1 MEDFSH
7 LAAYYEALFPARKDQ
22 LDFLEQ
28 VRPEGVPARWIDI
41 ACGTGQQMSGLAG
54 RGLEVWGLD
63 LDETM
68 LAGLWMRR
76 PDLKDRTVKGDMRQA
91 DRLLSGLLDGP
102 AGVVY
107 CIGNSLVQLTEDDE
121 ILESL
126 SAFHYLL
133 APGGV
138 VTVQIVNFDRVL
150 ENNLQGFKPLE
161 RTAGDG
167 SAFILER
174 RYEPSEREGCLRFHT
189 RLTTSDGIEEQQHD
203 MRALT
208 RAQFEGL
215 METAGFHTPSWYGDY
230 DLSEWDQGSP
240 ATIVTAIK

>member
-1 MEDFSH
+1 MEEFLH
-7 LAAYYEALFPARKDQ
+7 LAAYYEALFPARPAQ

-28 VRPEGVPARWIDI
+28 ARPDGAPPTWVDI
-41 ACGTGQQMSGLAG
+41 ACGTGQQMAGLAN

-76 PDLKDRTVKGDMRQA
+76 PDLKDQTIRGDMRQA

-107 CIGNSLVQLTEDDE
+107 CIGNSLVQLTEDE
-121 ILESL
+121 AILESL
-126 SAFHYLL
+126 RAFHYLL
-133 APGGV
+133 APGGGV
-138 VTVQIVNFDRVL
+138 AIQIVNFDRVL
-150 ENNLQGFKPLE
+150 EGDYQMFPPLE
-161 RTAGDG
+161 RTTGDG

-174 RYEPSEREGCLRFHT
+174 RYEPSEVEGCLEFHT
-189 RLTTSDGIEEQQHD
+189 RLITSDGIEERRHGL
-203 MRALT
+203 RALNL
-208 RAQFEGL
+208 EELKGL
-215 METAGFHTPSWYGDY
+215 LDCAGFHTMSWYGDY
-230 DLSEWDQGSP
+230 DRTEWSPASP